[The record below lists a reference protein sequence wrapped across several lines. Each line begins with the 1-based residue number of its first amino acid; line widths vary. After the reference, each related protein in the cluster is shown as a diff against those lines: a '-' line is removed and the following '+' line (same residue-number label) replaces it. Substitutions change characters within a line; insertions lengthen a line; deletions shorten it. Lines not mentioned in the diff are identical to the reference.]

1 MTNDHYPAAAA
12 TAHPDPFIARIRAL
26 LSAWIEA
33 EWQERQRIEG
43 EVRAS
48 GWNAELRADYD
59 AAVLTVENL
68 ATRLDNISLSK
79 LRREL
84 RKLGAPTPGDLI
96 REARIAY
103 AARLLVETRLLIRE
117 VAARAGYDSEKH
129 FAEQFQR
136 ARGVTPS
143 VYRRDRIARNAGPSS
158 RRFAVTKE
166 EP

>member
-1 MTNDHYPAAAA
+1 MKRNDHPALIAAGQ
-12 TAHPDPFIARIRAL
+12 TDPFLTRIHDL
-26 LSAWIEA
+26 LYGWIEA
-33 EWQERQRIEG
+33 EWLTRQRIEG

-48 GWNAELRADYD
+48 GWTTALRADYD
-59 AAVLTVENL
+59 AATLSVENL

-96 REARIAY
+96 RETRIAY
-103 AARLLVETRLLIRE
+103 AARLLVETRLLVRE

-136 ARGVTPS
+136 ALGVTPS
-143 VYRRDRIARNAGPSS
+143 VYRRERIARTLQALPSQ
-158 RRFAVTKE
+158 E

>member
-1 MTNDHYPAAAA
+1 MKRNDHPALIANAQ
-12 TAHPDPFIARIRAL
+12 TDPFLARIRDL
-26 LSAWIEA
+26 LAGWIEV

-43 EVRAS
+43 EVRAN
-48 GWNAELRADYD
+48 GWTTALRADYE
-59 AAVLTVENL
+59 ASGLTVENL

-96 REARIAY
+96 RETRIAY

-117 VAARAGYDSEKH
+117 VAARAGYNSEKH

-136 ARGVTPS
+136 ALGVTPS
-143 VYRRDRIARNAGPSS
+143 VYRRERIARTTQPAQSLENP
-158 RRFAVTKE
+158 
-166 EP
+166 

>member
-1 MTNDHYPAAAA
+1 MKRSHQPAEIAASG
-12 TAHPDPFIARIRAL
+12 PDPFLARIRTL
-26 LSAWIEA
+26 LADWIEA
-33 EWQERQRIEG
+33 EWHVHQRIEG

-48 GWNAELRADYD
+48 GWTTAQRADY
-59 AAVLTVENL
+59 AAAALTVENL

-96 REARIAY
+96 RETRIVY

-129 FAEQFQR
+129 FGEQFQR
-136 ARGVTPS
+136 ALGVTPS
-143 VYRRDRIARNAGPSS
+143 VYRREQISRNADLNSHRVS
-158 RRFAVTKE
+158 VAKE

>member
-1 MTNDHYPAAAA
+1 MTNDVAAAA
-12 TAHPDPFIARIRAL
+12 QHDPFLSRIRGL
-26 LSAWIEA
+26 LTAWIEA
-33 EWQERQRIEG
+33 EWTTRQRIEG
-43 EVRAS
+43 EVRAT
-48 GWNAELRADYD
+48 GWTTALRADYD
-59 AAVLTVENL
+59 AAALTVENL

-96 REARIAY
+96 RETRIAY

-136 ARGVTPS
+136 TLGVAPS
-143 VYRRDRIARNAGPSS
+143 VYRREQIARTSQPAQ
-158 RRFAVTKE
+158 TQEKT
-166 EP
+166 

>member
-1 MTNDHYPAAAA
+1 MNGELHPAVIAASQS
-12 TAHPDPFIARIRAL
+12 DPFLARIRDL
-26 LSAWIEA
+26 LTGWVEG
-33 EWQERQRIEG
+33 EWPTRQRIEG

-48 GWNAELRADYD
+48 GWTSALRTDY
-59 AAVLTVENL
+59 AAAALTVENL

-103 AARLLVETRLLIRE
+103 AARLLVETRLLVRE

-129 FAEQFQR
+129 FTEQFHR
-136 ARGVTPS
+136 AFGVTPS
-143 VYRRDRIARNAGPSS
+143 IYRRERIAKSAPADNTIATQEDS
-158 RRFAVTKE
+158 
-166 EP
+166 